1 MRDTQDQLLV
11 GGARAVQTLLTHFP
25 DRIFEMWFVGETR
38 GRRGDLIEQ
47 AKALGVPVFRKKKER
62 FDELSA
68 DSNHQGVA
76 LLVKPQ
82 GYVPINTLLVAENP
96 LIIAFD
102 QVTDPRNLGASLRS
116 AEALGGT
123 GAVIT
128 KNRCA
133 RLGPTVCKT
142 SVGASEVLP
151 VAMETNLARAITTA
165 KAAGALVLGTAFD
178 GRPPSDFDLSGPT
191 MIVVGSE
198 GKGLRPSTESVCD
211 AIVTIPMMGRT
222 ASLNASVAASVV
234 LYEALRQR
242 LLHNR

>member
-1 MRDTQDQLLV
+1 MRDTQDQLFV

-25 DRIFEMWFVGETR
+25 TRIFELWFVGENR
-38 GRRGDLIEQ
+38 GRRGGLIEQ
-47 AKALGVPVFRKKKER
+47 AEALSIPVYRKKHER
-62 FDELSA
+62 FEELSM

-82 GYVPINTLLVAENP
+82 DYVSLETLLTPENP

-116 AEALGGT
+116 TEALGGT
-123 GAVIT
+123 GAIIT

-142 SVGASEVLP
+142 SVGASEILP

-165 KAAGALVLGTAFD
+165 KNAGALVLGTALD
-178 GRPPSDFDLSGPT
+178 GRPPSDFDLVGPT
-191 MIVVGSE
+191 VIVVGSE
-198 GKGLRPSTESVCD
+198 GKGLRPSTQSVCD
-211 AIVTIPMMGRT
+211 AIVTIPMMGQT

-242 LLHNR
+242 LSHNR

>member
-1 MRDTQDQLLV
+1 
-11 GGARAVQTLLTHFP
+11 
-25 DRIFEMWFVGETR
+25 MWFVGETR
-38 GRRGDLIEQ
+38 GRRGELIEQ
-47 AKALGVPVFRKKKER
+47 AKTLSIPVLRKKKER
-62 FDELSA
+62 FAEESI

-82 GYVPINTLLVAENP
+82 DYVPLDTLLSADNP

-151 VAMETNLARAITTA
+151 VAMETNLARAIALA
-165 KAAGALVLGTAFD
+165 KDAGALVLGTAFD
-178 GRPPSDFDLSGPT
+178 GRPPSEFDLSGPT

-198 GKGLRPSTESVCD
+198 GKGLRPSTESACD
-211 AIVTIPMMGRT
+211 AIVTIPMMGIT
-222 ASLNASVAASVV
+222 AQLFWPIPGSKM
-234 LYEALRQR
+234 
-242 LLHNR
+242 LLPLPETEV